1 MSQRDNLELQALPDM
16 LTYVSLGVWCPNLAP
31 WFRCFAQDEITALCG
46 WLPST
51 APRQNTVT
59 APSLQMWHFCFILAL
74 LTFKIPVQSRHK
86 FKSEVTQGL
95 LWILAVLHTCYL
107 YKFNKCGKREEAHL
121 WEILMQL
128 IKLIFNPTVQKLRD
142 IHTDCKVN
150 CISQGGLCEQH
161 GAYIARSVPD
171 WLASNPISSSTSPS
185 NYSCLI
191 KYFVHSFMQQAP
203 DIRLVEYKG
212 CVF

>member
-1 MSQRDNLELQALPDM
+1 MSQRDNLELLALPDM

-31 WFRCFAQDEITALCG
+31 WCRCFAQDEITVPCG

-128 IKLIFNPTVQKLRD
+128 IKLIFNPTVQKLE
-142 IHTDCKVN
+142 IYT
-150 CISQGGLCEQH
+150 Q
-161 GAYIARSVPD
+161 IARLIAFHKEASASSAVCTSLGVCLTD
-171 WLASNPISSSTSPS
+171 WHQTQYLPRLHLLTTAALLNILYIHLCSKHLTS
-185 NYSCLI
+185 
-191 KYFVHSFMQQAP
+191 A
-203 DIRLVEYKG
+203 
-212 CVF
+212 

>member
-1 MSQRDNLELQALPDM
+1 MSQRDNLELQALPDV

-51 APRQNTVT
+51 APRQNTVM

-74 LTFKIPVQSRHK
+74 LTFKIPVQSRRK

-95 LWILAVLHTCYL
+95 LWILAVLHICYL
-107 YKFNKCGKREEAHL
+107 YKFNKCGKREEAHF

-128 IKLIFNPTVQKLRD
+128 IKLIFNPTVQKLE
-142 IHTDCKVN
+142 IYT
-150 CISQGGLCEQH
+150 Q
-161 GAYIARSVPD
+161 IARLIVFHKEASASSAVRTSLGVCLTD
-171 WLASNPISSSTSPS
+171 WHQTRYLPRLHLLTTAALLNILYIHLCSKHLTS
-185 NYSCLI
+185 
-191 KYFVHSFMQQAP
+191 A
-203 DIRLVEYKG
+203 
-212 CVF
+212 